1 MPRKLTTALAAL
13 CLAVG
18 LAACSKQSD
27 QSQAPSSTD
36 NQSQVQQP
44 PGTSEQPTQPTAEPA
59 VPPTSDSSAS
69 NTAPATTTKPR
80 ATTTKPTASTK
91 SNLDSAAAK
100 PASAKPVVI
109 PDGTVL
115 TVRLDSAVGSKSSEA
130 GDRFSASV
138 AEPVEVDGA
147 VVIPKGAEAL
157 GVVHEAV
164 PAGRIKGGSK
174 LRISLDRVTIA
185 GKRYNI
191 ESTSVEQA
199 GKGRGK
205 RTAAMGGGGAA
216 VGALIGG
223 LTGGGKGAAIGAL
236 VGGGAG
242 TAGAAYTGNRDIELP
257 AETALS
263 FKLTEAVEVK

>member
-1 MPRKLTTALAAL
+1 MPRKLTTTLAAL

-27 QSQAPSSTD
+27 QSQTPSSTD

-44 PGTSEQPTQPTAEPA
+44 PSTSEQPAQPTTEPA
-59 VPPTSDSSAS
+59 VPPSSDSTAS

-80 ATTTKPTASTK
+80 ATTMTPTSTK
-91 SNLDSAAAK
+91 SSIDSAAAK
-100 PASAKPVVI
+100 PAPAKPVVI

-130 GDRFSASV
+130 GDRFTASV
-138 AEPVEVDGA
+138 AEPVEVNGA
-147 VVIPKGAEAL
+147 VVIPKGAEAS

-263 FKLTEAVEVK
+263 FKLTEAVQVR

>member
-1 MPRKLTTALAAL
+1 MPRKLTTTLAAL

-27 QSQAPSSTD
+27 QSQTPSSTD

-59 VPPTSDSSAS
+59 VPPSSDSSAS
-69 NTAPATTTKPR
+69 NTATTTKPR

-100 PASAKPVVI
+100 PAPAKPVVI

-130 GDRFSASV
+130 GDRFTASV
-138 AEPVEVDGA
+138 VEPVEVDGA
-147 VVIPKGAEAL
+147 VVISKGAEAS

-263 FKLTEAVEVK
+263 FKLTEAVQVK

>member
-1 MPRKLTTALAAL
+1 MPRRLLPTIAVL
-13 CLAVG
+13 CL
-18 LAACSKQSD
+18 LLTLIACSKKTDESQMQPQQS
-27 QSQAPSSTD
+27 A
-36 NQSQVQQP
+36 
-44 PGTSEQPTQPTAEPA
+44 TSEQPAQATPEPA
-59 VPPTSDSSAS
+59 VPPPSDTSATNTSTPPSSA
-69 NTAPATTTKPR
+69 TPR
-80 ATTTKPTASTK
+80 ATTTKPAGTK
-91 SNLDSAAAK
+91 SNLGSTATSSKPAAAQPIEI
-100 PASAKPVVI
+100 PA
-109 PDGTVL
+109 GTVL

-130 GDRFSASV
+130 GDRFTASV

-147 VVIPKGAEAL
+147 VVIPKGAEAS
-157 GVVHEAV
+157 GIVHEAV

-191 ESTSVEQA
+191 ESSSVEQA

-257 AETALS
+257 AETMLS
-263 FKLTEAVEVK
+263 FKLTEAVEVR